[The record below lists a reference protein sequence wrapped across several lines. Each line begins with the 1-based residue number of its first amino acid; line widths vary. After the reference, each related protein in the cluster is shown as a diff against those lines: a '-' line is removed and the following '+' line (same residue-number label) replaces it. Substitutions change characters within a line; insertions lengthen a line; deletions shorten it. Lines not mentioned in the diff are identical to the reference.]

1 MIELFFVA
9 HPFTVT
15 TLRACSA
22 LLLLLVME
30 LAERIGLARMA
41 MFCIS
46 LLSLVFTCCSCW
58 LLLLTIMLWVLELF
72 LCAGE
77 LERRPGERVRAL
89 FGLLCRIDELPG
101 ISLLLVWKSMS
112 SYSSCS
118 S

>member
-15 TLRACSA
+15 TLWASGS
-22 LLLLLVME
+22 LLTLLLVTE

-46 LLSLVFTCCSCW
+46 LLSLVFSLF
-58 LLLLTIMLWVLELF
+58 LLFTIMLWVRTFF
-72 LCAGE
+72 LCIGE
-77 LERRPGERVRAL
+77 LERRPGDRLLVC
-89 FGLLCRIDELPG
+89 FGLLTRIDALPG
-101 ISLLLVWKSMS
+101 LCRGLWYLIS